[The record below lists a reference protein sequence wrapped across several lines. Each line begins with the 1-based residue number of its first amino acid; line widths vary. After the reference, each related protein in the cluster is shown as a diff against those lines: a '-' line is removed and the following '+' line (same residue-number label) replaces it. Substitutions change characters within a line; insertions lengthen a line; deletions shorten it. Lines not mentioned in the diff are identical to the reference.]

1 MDYTQ
6 SANHTISAVTG
17 NRMHQNT
24 TAPTTRVTKQDMNGP
39 AWELMEIIKA
49 HPAFAGA
56 IAFDEANPASYS
68 QAKEAI
74 LALIDQHFNQSGQT
88 LIGNVLSSVSNSYL
102 PIQNGTANNLQ
113 LAGDATTAMG
123 AVTLQ
128 QLDGSINTLVNGAPG
143 VLDQFN
149 EVAAALGANPNFAA
163 DVLAA
168 LGGKVA
174 KAGSTGAQIGIESS
188 GKSES
193 DLPLSYPQGVSLSVN
208 MTPVGTTIGGSYA
221 SFSGPYGMCITYQ
234 NGLDPQL
241 TQQHM
246 FSGQTNYG
254 FFSMLIR
261 HAISGS
267 NTWTPWFKIGGS
279 SASTGII
286 TNPTIA
292 YSDIN
297 SAATGYLVDCS
308 LSIANGQITMHR
320 TYSAG
325 GAGVSPVNPVTPVA
339 PCGGVGTGGCGG
351 GGTGG
356 M

>member
-1 MDYTQ
+1 MGADGNHQALPTVW
-6 SANHTISAVTG
+6 SDTDANSLT
-17 NRMHQNT
+17 
-24 TAPTTRVTKQDMNGP
+24 
-39 AWELMEIIKA
+39 WELMEIIKA
-49 HPAFAGA
+49 HPAFAGE

-88 LIGNVLSSVSNSYL
+88 LIGNVLSAVSNSYL

-149 EVAAALGANPNFAA
+149 EVAAALGANPNFAT

-168 LGGKVA
+168 LAGKIS
-174 KAGSTGAQIGIESS
+174 KTGAQGPL
-188 GKSES
+188 G
-193 DLPLSYPQGVSLSVN
+193 DGRWYDFDALPN
-208 MTPVGTTIGGSYA
+208 E
-221 SFSGPYGMCITYQ
+221 
-234 NGLDPQL
+234 
-241 TQQHM
+241 
-246 FSGQTNYG
+246 YG
-254 FFSMLIR
+254 FFAMTTDVAGGHPNLLNKPSWMTNSVDCLNFAYKNYQNIGFGAQLAIDCGGVVSTPTMGIR
-261 HAISGS
+261 KLQGASGWS
-267 NTWTPWFKIGGS
+267 PWVNIG
-279 SASTGII
+279 SASGGTGII

-297 SAATGYLVDCS
+297 SAATGDLLNCS

-320 TYSAG
+320 TYAAG
-325 GAGVSPVNPVTPVA
+325 GGGVTPVNPVSPVTPVTVGG
-339 PCGGVGTGGCGG
+339 CVGVG
-351 GGTGG
+351 